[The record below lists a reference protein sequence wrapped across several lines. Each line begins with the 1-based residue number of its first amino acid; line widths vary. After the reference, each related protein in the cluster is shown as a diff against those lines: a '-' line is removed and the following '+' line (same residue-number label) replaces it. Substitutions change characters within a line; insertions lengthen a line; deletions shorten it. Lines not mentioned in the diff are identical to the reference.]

1 VGAASIFR
9 LDVGEEGDHNDHM
22 EERDSLHRTV
32 GSRELKTRL
41 GTYLRQVKEGATLI
55 VTERGRPIAELRPV
69 TMGRGLDERL
79 YQLATEGLVRCEMR
93 EPRGLPAFQPITL
106 TAAAPAVSA
115 ALIEERADRF

>member
-1 VGAASIFR
+1 
-9 LDVGEEGDHNDHM
+9 M
-22 EERDSLHRTV
+22 DSLHRTV

-69 TMGRGLDERL
+69 KVGHGLEEHL
-79 YQLATEGLVRCEMR
+79 YQLAAEGLVRCEVR
-93 EPRGLPAFQPITL
+93 EARGLPAFQPIPL

-115 ALIEERADRF
+115 ALVEDRADRF